1 MWVGQV
7 GRVRMHSA
15 KQTRCTMVGLPDDDA
30 GVRKGACMLLQM
42 ADESGLQYDRLRALD
57 SPALRAGNWSQLC
70 VTCKAR
76 APCVHWPPVLKVL
89 PMWIRCMSW

>member
-1 MWVGQV
+1 M
-7 GRVRMHSA
+7 RA
-15 KQTRCTMVGLPDDDA
+15 
-30 GVRKGACMLLQM
+30 QM

-76 APCVHWPPVLKVL
+76 AAPLCGRPPVTRACL
-89 PMWIRCMSW
+89 PAWDC